1 MNDASLMRRWRL
13 LARRACWFASVL
25 VVAAVHGQT
34 TGPGFTVHPLDRAP
48 AARLAPNGVR
58 TAPQQPLDPRVER
71 FAQWVKQN
79 AQAARARQP
88 AAAAP
93 AAAGA
98 PVDPQLRAWARLSDA
113 AKGDL
118 RVRLREANRTPLLV
132 KGALQ
137 RRVRAAVAPAGVDPR
152 QAADVQTA
160 REFLRANRDLLLLKD
175 PDVEL
180 LLVHYQQDELG
191 RRQLRFEQRHLGL
204 AVWPC
209 EVTVHLNA
217 DGHADLMNGAY
228 IPTPAK
234 VGTRP
239 DISGEAAVAVARR
252 DSPELAE
259 GRASEPE
266 LIVYG
271 PLDQPPRLGWKFQI
285 ELGAW
290 AAWRFV
296 IDALDGRVLLK
307 INLVQHAAVQG
318 SGVDGRGNT
327 RALNLW
333 QEGGTFYL
341 VDTSKPMFDAQS
353 SPPNNPR
360 GAILI
365 FDGANREVTDPQ
377 FSAGLVRSSSAN
389 AGWDPDA
396 VGAAYGLSETYDYYL
411 NRFNRNSLD
420 GQGSNIRAIV
430 RFGQNV
436 NNAFWFGSTRTMVFG
451 FANTRFIDISGHELT
466 HGVINSVGNGGILEY
481 VNQSGALNEALADIF
496 GENVEFFAEGGPDW
510 LKRDVLEPDN
520 RDKLLQD
527 YANPTSVRNA
537 TGLPNPSKMSE
548 FIQLSENQDNGGV
561 HLNSSIINHCYY
573 LLAEGMDGA
582 IGIRDAERIF
592 YRAMTAHLQ
601 KQSQFID
608 MRHACVNSAEEVFGA
623 DSPQQRMTAAAFDR
637 VEIFDAPTTPPP
649 SPIPTVNAP
658 DSTLLL
664 RLDFFSGRLFLVRR
678 ELALGDPVGGAFL
691 DTADF
696 VAPRK
701 LSVSGDG
708 SFAVFVSQDNDA
720 GFVATDGSD
729 LSFADLTGQVHAVA
743 MAPNGRRYALV
754 LNDQPFGQP
763 SNEISIIDLTED
775 LQDVENAVT
784 ITLFAPTQDGGLLD
798 VVRFADAMEFTAD
811 SQRLIYDAFSVI
823 TTEAGGFG
831 GWSLFALDVPQQ
843 VIRSLI
849 DINEGFD
856 FGNASLGNVRPNLVT
871 YEVLD
876 KATDTLGVFAS
887 DLQTGATAQI
897 AVIGPP
903 QPISIPVYAGDDS
916 AIIYAQ
922 RDPSVVSGYS
932 LVRQPVAA
940 DGVTPAGQPTL
951 WMADGNFAAI
961 YRRGEFVAANQ
972 PPQVAITSPAPGQT
986 LSAPASFDWVVTASD
1001 PDGTIARVEFYLGG
1015 QKVAEDTDAP
1025 FSVTVENAPAGML
1038 RLTARAIDNLGA
1050 AADSEAVEVTV
1061 TEPGG
1066 GNRPPEI
1073 APIGPVSVAKGQTLT
1088 VQVVA
1093 TDPDAGQTLTYSLEP
1108 GAPVGASINP
1118 MTGVI
1123 SWPVPAAASAGTFV
1137 FVVRV
1142 SDNGTPPESA
1152 TRAFNVTV
1160 TEGTVIRL
1168 TARLSGAG
1176 LVELVVS
1183 GGKANNTFRIEAA
1196 DRLGGAWTAI
1206 ATLIQSGDTVRYLD
1220 PDSVSG
1226 STRFYRAVLVS
1237 N

>member
-1 MNDASLMRRWRL
+1 MQR
-13 LARRACWFASVL
+13 
-25 VVAAVHGQT
+25 
-34 TGPGFTVHPLDRAP
+34 
-48 AARLAPNGVR
+48 
-58 TAPQQPLDPRVER
+58 
-71 FAQWVKQN
+71 N
-79 AQAARARQP
+79 AQAARARQAGP
-88 AAAAP
+88 PVP

-98 PVDPQLRAWARLSDA
+98 RGAADEPADPQLRAWTKLSDA

-118 RVRLREANRTPLLV
+118 RVRLREPNRTPLLL

-137 RRVRAAVAPAGVDPR
+137 RRVPAAVALAGVDAR
-152 QAADVQTA
+152 QASDVETA
-160 REFLRANRDLLLLKD
+160 REFLRANRELLLLKD

-180 LLVHYQQDELG
+180 VLVHYQEDELG

-204 AVWPC
+204 PVWPC
-209 EVTVHLNA
+209 EVTVHLNR
-217 DGHADLMNGAY
+217 DGHVDLMNGAY
-228 IPTPAK
+228 IPTPAE
-234 VGTRP
+234 VGARP
-239 DISGEAAVAVARR
+239 AVSAEAAVAAALRE
-252 DSPELAE
+252 SPDLAE
-259 GRASEPE
+259 GRASAPE
-266 LIVYG
+266 LVVFG
-271 PLDQPPRLGWKFQI
+271 PLDKPARLAWKFQI
-285 ELGAW
+285 ERGAW
-290 AAWRFV
+290 VAWRFV
-296 IDALDGRVLLK
+296 IDALDGRLLQK

-327 RALNLW
+327 RALNVW
-333 QEGGTFYL
+333 QEGGTFYM
-341 VDTSKPMFDAQS
+341 VDTSKPMFDARS
-353 SPPNNPR
+353 NPPNNPR
-360 GAILI
+360 GAILV
-365 FDGANREVTDPQ
+365 FDGANKEVTDPQ
-377 FSAGLVRSSSAN
+377 FSAGLVRSSSAT

-396 VGAAYGLSETYDYYL
+396 VGAAYGLSKTYDYYL

-420 GQGSNIRAIV
+420 GQGSNVRAIV
-430 RFGQNV
+430 RYGQNV
-436 NNAFWFGSTRTMVFG
+436 NNAFWFGTTRTMVFG
-451 FANTRFIDISGHELT
+451 FGNTREIDISGHELT

-496 GENVEFFAEGGPDW
+496 GENVQFFAEGGPDW
-510 LKRDVLEPDN
+510 LKRDVFEPDN
-520 RDKLLQD
+520 RDKLIQD
-527 YANPTSVRNA
+527 YANPTSVLNF
-537 TGLPNPSKMSE
+537 TGQPNPSKMSE
-548 FIQLSENQDNGGV
+548 FVRLSENQDNGGV
-561 HLNSSIINHCYY
+561 HVNSSIINHCYY
-573 LLAEGMDGA
+573 LLAVGMEGA
-582 IGIRDAERIF
+582 IGIGDAERIF

-623 DSPQQRMTAAAFDR
+623 DSPQHRMTAAAFDR

-664 RLDFFSGRLFLVRR
+664 REDFFSGQLFLVRR
-678 ELALGDPVGGAFL
+678 EQALGDPVGGTFL

-720 GFVATDGSD
+720 GFIATDGSG
-729 LSFADLTGQVHAVA
+729 LSFADLAGQVHAVA

-754 LNDQPFGQP
+754 LNDRPFGQP
-763 SNEISIIDLTED
+763 SNEINIIDLTED

-798 VVRFADAMEFTAD
+798 VVQFADAMEFTPD

-823 TTEAGGFG
+823 KTEAGGFG

-876 KATDTLGVFAS
+876 KATDTLAVFAS
-887 DLQTGATAQI
+887 DLQTGATTQI
-897 AVIGPP
+897 AVIRPP

-922 RDPSVVSGYS
+922 RDLSVVSGYS
-932 LVRQPVAA
+932 LVRQAVAA
-940 DGVTPAGQPTL
+940 DGLTPVGQPTL

-961 YRRGEFVAANQ
+961 YRRGDFVAANQ
-972 PPQVAITSPAPGQT
+972 PPQVAITSPTPGQT
-986 LSAPASFDWVVTASD
+986 LTAPASFDWVVTASD

-1015 QKVAEDTDAP
+1015 QKVAEDPNAP
-1025 FSVTVENAPAGML
+1025 FSVTVETASAGTL

-1050 AADSEAVEVTV
+1050 ATDSEAVEVTV
-1061 TEPGG
+1061 IAPGG

-1073 APIGPVSVAKGQTLT
+1073 APISPVSVAKGQTLT

-1118 MTGVI
+1118 TTGVI
-1123 SWPVPAAASAGTFV
+1123 SWPVSAAASPGTFV

-1142 SDNGTPPESA
+1142 TDNGTPPQSA
-1152 TRAFNVTV
+1152 TRSFNVTV
-1160 TEGTVIRL
+1160 TEGTAIRL
-1168 TARLSGAG
+1168 TARRSGAG

-1183 GGKANNTFRIEAA
+1183 GGKANDTFRLEAA

-1206 ATLIQSGDTVRYLD
+1206 ATLVQTGETVRFID
-1220 PDSVSG
+1220 PDSLSR
-1226 STRFYRAVLVS
+1226 STRFYRAVLVT